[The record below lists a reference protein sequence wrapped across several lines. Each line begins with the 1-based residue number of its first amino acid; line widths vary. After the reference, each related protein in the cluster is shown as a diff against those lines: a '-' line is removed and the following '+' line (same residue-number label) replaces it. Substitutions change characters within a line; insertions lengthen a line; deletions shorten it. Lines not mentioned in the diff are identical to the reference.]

1 VMAACFRAAGMD
13 VRERFGPVHRFDKTP
28 VILGCHIVGERA
40 VELAQVAAVA
50 IAAEMTVEQ
59 MARLPLSFPTYTNV
73 LGRAVFDAARQL
85 GIPGFWDVPDATAA
99 ST

>member
-1 VMAACFRAAGMD
+1 M
-13 VRERFGPVHRFDKTP
+13 
-28 VILGCHIVGERA
+28 
-40 VELAQVAAVA
+40 ELAQVAAVA

-59 MARLPLSFPTYTNV
+59 LARLPLSFPTYTNV

>member
-1 VMAACFRAAGMD
+1 LVATSSAD
-13 VRERFGPVHRFDKTP
+13 GPWNSRK
-28 VILGCHIVGERA
+28 
-40 VELAQVAAVA
+40 VAAVT

-59 MARLPLSFPTYTNV
+59 SARIPLSFPTYTNV

-85 GIPGFWDVPDATAA
+85 SIPGFWNVPDATAA

>member
-1 VMAACFRAAGMD
+1 
-13 VRERFGPVHRFDKTP
+13 
-28 VILGCHIVGERA
+28 

-59 MARLPLSFPTYTNV
+59 LARLPLSFPTYTNV

-85 GIPGFWDVPDATAA
+85 GIPGIWDVPNATAA